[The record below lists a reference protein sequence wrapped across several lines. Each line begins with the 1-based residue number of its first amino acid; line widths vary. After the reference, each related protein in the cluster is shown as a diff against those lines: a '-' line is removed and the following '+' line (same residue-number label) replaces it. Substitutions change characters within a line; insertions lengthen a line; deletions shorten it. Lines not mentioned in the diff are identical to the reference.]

1 MPLDGFPQ
9 VFIGFYN
16 SVGEVFA
23 QREHGYLSIFKTEF
37 GQVKLFF
44 NLDIEKLPV
53 VNQAHEASAFDG
65 IIVGNIAFVQF
76 IKITGKD
83 DIIFII
89 CFPGK
94 DHFYGPFH
102 SDIINGNGSPFS
114 EIVIIYQ
121 ELGFFIDL
129 VSRTEG
135 AAAKD
140 YCE

>member
-23 QREHGYLSIFKTEF
+23 QREHWYLSIFKTEF

-83 DIIFII
+83 DIIFIV
-89 CFPGK
+89 C
-94 DHFYGPFH
+94 
-102 SDIINGNGSPFS
+102 
-114 EIVIIYQ
+114 
-121 ELGFFIDL
+121 
-129 VSRTEG
+129 
-135 AAAKD
+135 
-140 YCE
+140 